1 MNMLRCYDTY
11 GNGIFTST
19 ELINSS
25 VAVYGVF
32 IENGRVLLLHNNK
45 NNLWQLPGGIF
56 SANERP
62 SRAVR
67 HHLRHIMGILP
78 ELGNLLLL
86 EEQCRLD
93 ENGRNTQLSVMYYAL
108 HRPTALAITLPK
120 QEEELR
126 PEFIEVANLQHNQ
139 LQFGY
144 NAIQAGQASSE

>member
-1 MNMLRCYDTY
+1 MNTVRCYDIY
-11 GNGIFTST
+11 GNGTLTSL
-19 ELINSS
+19 EEIEGG

-32 IENGRVLLLHNNK
+32 IENGRVLLLHNSQ
-45 NNLWQLPGGIF
+45 NNLWQLPGGQLG
-56 SANERP
+56 ADERP

-86 EEQCRLD
+86 EDQYRMD
-93 ENGRNTQLSVMYYAL
+93 ENGRGMRISAMYYAL
-108 HRPTALAITLPK
+108 HRPAALAITLPD

-126 PEFIEVANLQHNQ
+126 PEFIAINSLQHHH

-144 NAIQAGQASSE
+144 HAIQTGRLHA